1 MSKTAQVEKHAF
13 QTEVQQLLQLMV
25 HSLYSHKEI
34 FLRELIS
41 NSSDACDKLR
51 FESLTDSSLQEDQE
65 EPVIT
70 VSVDKKARTII
81 VSDNGIGMSR
91 DEVVENIGTI
101 ARSGTRHFIDQ
112 MQGEQ
117 QDDANLIGQFGVGFY
132 SVFMVSEHVTLT
144 SRRAG
149 AASDQGVQWESD
161 GSGEYT
167 LESSDLAQHGT
178 TITLRLRED
187 ESEYLDDF
195 RLRSII
201 SKYSD
206 HISIPIQMLKAT
218 EEEKDETPEWETI
231 NKGSALWARS
241 KQEITEEEYNS
252 FYTSI
257 GYDPEPPFATIHN
270 RVEGTLEYISLFFIP
285 SRAPFDL
292 WDRDHPHGVK
302 LYVRRVFIAD
312 DTKHLL
318 PSYLRFVKGVVD
330 SADLPLNVS
339 REFLQQNREIDKI
352 RSGSVKKILGEL
364 KRIAEDDQEKY
375 AKFWAEFGKVLKEG
389 VIEDHDNRDSLA
401 GLLRFSTTRSGSEQ
415 SVSLADY
422 VGRMAEN
429 QKAIYFL
436 TAESH
441 EAAAASPHLE
451 VFNKQ
456 NIEVLLLGDPVDE
469 WLITHLTEY
478 EEKSLKSIAKG
489 AFDLN
494 DIQEKEDKG
503 EKKARKAQEKAFK
516 SLLEKVK
523 EILKEQVKDV
533 ALSRRLTDSPACLIA
548 DENDLGGNLQRIL
561 QATGQTAPE
570 SKPILE
576 LNPDHPLVS
585 ALESDLAELED
596 WAFVLYDQAALA
608 EGATLTQ
615 PARYVQRINRLLSGN
630 TGEVAKSGD
639 ESGD

>member
-1 MSKTAQVEKHAF
+1 
-13 QTEVQQLLQLMV
+13 
-25 HSLYSHKEI
+25 
-34 FLRELIS
+34 LR
-41 NSSDACDKLR
+41 
-51 FESLTDSSLQEDQE
+51 
-65 EPVIT
+65 
-70 VSVDKKARTII
+70 
-81 VSDNGIGMSR
+81 
-91 DEVVENIGTI
+91 
-101 ARSGTRHFIDQ
+101 
-112 MQGEQ
+112 
-117 QDDANLIGQFGVGFY
+117 
-132 SVFMVSEHVTLT
+132 
-144 SRRAG
+144 
-149 AASDQGVQWESD
+149 
-161 GSGEYT
+161 
-167 LESSDLAQHGT
+167 
-178 TITLRLRED
+178 
-187 ESEYLDDF
+187 
-195 RLRSII
+195 
-201 SKYSD
+201 
-206 HISIPIQMLKAT
+206 
-218 EEEKDETPEWETI
+218 
-231 NKGSALWARS
+231 ALWS
-241 KQEITEEEYNS
+241 T
-252 FYTSI
+252 
-257 GYDPEPPFATIHN
+257 
-270 RVEGTLEYISLFFIP
+270 SLFLYP
-285 SRAPFDL
+285 VKGAFDL

-489 AFDLN
+489 AFDL
-494 DIQEKEDKG
+494 DDLQEKEDKG

-561 QATGQTAPE
+561 QATGRPLRRA
-570 SKPILE
+570 SRSLNSILTTPWSPPWRVI
-576 LNPDHPLVS
+576 LPNSRIGHLSSMTSGPGGRGDPDPT
-585 ALESDLAELED
+585 
-596 WAFVLYDQAALA
+596 
-608 EGATLTQ
+608 GTLCSENQ
-615 PARYVQRINRLLSGN
+615 PPVIRQYGRGRQ
-630 TGEVAKSGD
+630 EW
-639 ESGD
+639 

>member
-1 MSKTAQVEKHAF
+1 MSNTAQVEKHPF
-13 QTEVQQLLQLMV
+13 QTEVQQLLQLMI

-51 FESLTDSSLQEDQE
+51 FESLTDTSLQEDQE
-65 EPVIT
+65 ESVIT
-70 VSVDKKARTII
+70 VSVDKKARTIT

-117 QDDANLIGQFGVGFY
+117 QNDANLIGQFGVGFY
-132 SVFMVSEHVTLT
+132 SVFMVAENVTLAT
-144 SRRAG
+144 RRAG
-149 AASDQGVQWESD
+149 AECDQGVLWESD

-167 LESSDLAQHGT
+167 LESTDLTQHGT
-178 TITLRLRED
+178 TITLRLREE
-187 ESEYLDDF
+187 ESEYLEDF
-195 RLRSII
+195 KLRSIV

-206 HISIPIQMLKAT
+206 HISIPIQMRKASD
-218 EEEKDETPEWETI
+218 EEKDETPEWETI

-270 RVEGTLEYISLFFIP
+270 RVEGNLEYISLFFIP

-312 DTKHLL
+312 DTKQLL

-352 RSGSVKKILGEL
+352 RSGSIKKILGEL
-364 KRIAEDDQEKY
+364 KRIAEDDPEKY
-375 AKFWAEFGKVLKEG
+375 ARFWSEFGKVLKEG
-389 VIEDHDNRDSLA
+389 VIEDHDNRESLA
-401 GLLRFSTTRSGSEQ
+401 ALLRFATTRGGSEQ
-415 SVSLADY
+415 TVSLVDY
-422 VGRMAEN
+422 VERMAEN

-451 VFNKQ
+451 VFKKQ
-456 NIEVLLLGDPVDE
+456 DIEVLLLGDPVDE
-469 WLITHLTEY
+469 WLVTHLTEY
-478 EEKSLKSIAKG
+478 QDKSLKSIAKG
-489 AFDLN
+489 AFDL
-494 DIQEKEDKG
+494 DEIQEKEDKS
-503 EKKARKAQEKAFK
+503 EQKSRKAQEKAFK
-516 SLLEKVK
+516 SLLKQVK

-533 ALSRRLTDSPACLIA
+533 TLSRRLTDSPACLIA

-585 ALESDLAELED
+585 SLTSDLGELED
-596 WAFVLYDQAALA
+596 WAYVLYDQAALA

-615 PARYVQRINRLLSGN
+615 PARYVQRINRLLSGDQK
-630 TGEVAKSGD
+630 EVAQNS
-639 ESGD
+639 EPSEE